1 MLLGFVTQTVIRKT
15 NKPISKRPG
24 MVPEAA
30 QVSLGQLAGW
40 TGVVVVTF
48 ATDSS
53 NSKKRNRW
61 LRHWQGRPPSIG
73 LLVSAAFGAALMIIP
88 VIYVLLLAAQADGSQ
103 WARLW
108 SSRIPTLL
116 GNTLGLT
123 AAVTVASTTIGG
135 FFAFLTMRTDLPGRT
150 VWQWLVAAP
159 LAIPPYI
166 GALAYILIFG
176 PRGLVFN
183 WLGFSPLSVYGFA
196 GAFLVLTLFTY
207 PYTYLISAAA
217 LRRLN
222 LNFEEAGLSC
232 GMPYWKV
239 LLKVTL
245 PMLRPSIGAGGVLI
259 ALYVL
264 SDFGAIA
271 MLRYETFT
279 RAIYYQMTGRFD
291 QTAAAV
297 LSLVLMAITVLV
309 LTIERFT
316 RAKDAFH
323 QNSGTYRRPRTI
335 ALGRMKLPAL
345 LLISLVTAAAVLLP
359 VVALSYWTYLGWGQ
373 GTIDQR
379 FWGFAWN
386 SFSSAALAAVIVMFM
401 ALPLAY
407 LKSRYPSKTTAAL
420 LRIAYGGYAL
430 PGVIVALGVM
440 IFYDRFLP
448 IFYGSLS
455 MLVLAYAVRFL
466 PQSMQSQDAALEL
479 VSPRLDEAA
488 RSLGQNSFGVMFK
501 VILPAIFPGI
511 LAGGALAFV
520 SALKELPAAL
530 LLRPAGFDT
539 LSVRIWMESVEGFY
553 TYAAPAALLLI
564 VVSVLPLRLILN
576 KY

>member
-1 MLLGFVTQTVIRKT
+1 MSSHSHSPTTIQPLRK
-15 NKPISKRPG
+15 
-24 MVPEAA
+24 
-30 QVSLGQLAGW
+30 
-40 TGVVVVTF
+40 
-48 ATDSS
+48 
-53 NSKKRNRW
+53 RW
-61 LRHWQGRPPSIG
+61 LRHWKGRPPSLG
-73 LLVSAAFGAALMIIP
+73 LLCAAALGAALMIIP
-88 VIYVLLLAAQADGSQ
+88 VIYVLLLAAQADQSQ
-103 WARLW
+103 WSRLF
-108 SSRIPTLL
+108 STRIPSLWW
-116 GNTLGLT
+116 NTFSLTVTVTT
-123 AAVTVASTTIGG
+123 AAATIGSLL
-135 FFAFLTMRTDLPGRT
+135 AFLTMRTDLPGRRL
-150 VWQWLVAAP
+150 WRWFLALP

-166 GALAYILIFG
+166 GALGYILILG
-176 PRGLVFN
+176 PRGVVFEIF
-183 WLGFSPLSVYGFA
+183 GGTPLNVYGFWGTA
-196 GAFLVLTLFTY
+196 WVLTWFTY
-207 PYTYLISAAA
+207 PYTYLIVAAA

-222 LNFEEAGLSC
+222 QNFEEAGLSC
-232 GMPYWKV
+232 GIPYWQV
-239 LLKVTL
+239 LLRITL
-245 PMLRPSIGAGGVLI
+245 RLLRPAIGAGAVLT

-264 SDFGAIA
+264 SDFGTIA

-291 QTAAAV
+291 QSSAAI
-297 LSLVLMAITVLV
+297 LSLLLMGITVIV

-323 QNSGTYRRPRTI
+323 QNTGTYRTPRTV
-335 ALGRMKLPAL
+335 ALGRLKAPAVL
-345 LLISLVTAAAVLLP
+345 FVTLVLVFAVLLP
-359 VVALSYWTYLGWGQ
+359 IAALVYWTYLGWGE
-373 GTIDQR
+373 GTVDHR
-379 FWGFAWN
+379 FWGYAWN
-386 SFSSAALAAVIVMFM
+386 SFSSAALAAVIVMFL

-420 LRIAYGGYAL
+420 LRVAYGGYAL
-430 PGVIVALGVM
+430 PGVIVALGIM

-488 RSLGQNSFGVMFK
+488 RCMGQNAFGVMLR
-501 VILPAIFPGI
+501 VILPSIFPGI

-539 LSVRIWMESVEGFY
+539 LAVRIWMESAEGFY
-553 TYAAPAALLLI
+553 TYAAPAGLLLI
-564 VVSVLPLRLILN
+564 VVSLLPLRLIVN